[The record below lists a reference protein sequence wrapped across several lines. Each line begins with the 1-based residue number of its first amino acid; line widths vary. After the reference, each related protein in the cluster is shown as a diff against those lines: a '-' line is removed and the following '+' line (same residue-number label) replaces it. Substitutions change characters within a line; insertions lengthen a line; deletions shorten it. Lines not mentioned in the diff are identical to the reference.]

1 MKKFVFSLQSLLNV
15 KLALEKQ
22 TKAEMSA
29 AEQRLNG
36 FLRELDEMI
45 ARHERQRADYLQK
58 LQRGMPSQ
66 EILGYSVGFTAAR
79 DNQERQREKI
89 DVAEAE
95 KKRIQKKL
103 VDVMSERKM
112 LEQLKEK
119 KLEEYKVE
127 MKREEAVIVQDFL
140 SGKIAEAAKE

>member
-22 TKAEMSA
+22 TKAELSA
-29 AEQRLNG
+29 AQERLNG
-36 FLRELDEMI
+36 FVRELNAML
-45 ARHERQRADYLQK
+45 ARHARQRIEYLQK
-58 LQRGMPSQ
+58 LQEGMPSQ
-66 EILGYSVGFTAAR
+66 DLQGYGIGFATAR
-79 DNQERQREKI
+79 DNQKRQEEKI
-89 DVAEAE
+89 AVAEAE

-119 KLEEYKVE
+119 KLEEYKTE
-127 MKREEAVIVQDFL
+127 IKREEAVVVQDFL
-140 SGKIAEAAKE
+140 SSKIAAAKE